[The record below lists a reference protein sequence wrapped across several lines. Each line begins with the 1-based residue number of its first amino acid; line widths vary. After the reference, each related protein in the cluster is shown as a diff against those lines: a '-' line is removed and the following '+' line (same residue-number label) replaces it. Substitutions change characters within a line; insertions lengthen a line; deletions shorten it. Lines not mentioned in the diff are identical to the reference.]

1 MRYNYIDEWHLLLIK
16 MRLERL
22 EIIGFKSFK
31 ERTVLEFPDRFTVIV
46 GPNGSGKSNIV
57 ESICF
62 VLGRSRGLRANT
74 LTDLIYN
81 GGTRGEKL
89 SYAKVTMHLS
99 NNGNR
104 FKISRTIDRDGN
116 SIYKLDGKRTSRQ
129 KIIELLGDNEYNIIL
144 QDDIT
149 RIIDMKPRE
158 RREIIDDL
166 CGIREYDK
174 KKEKALK
181 ELEEVEKRISE
192 AHIILG
198 ERRGYLKRLK
208 TERDDA
214 LRYKELQE
222 DLKRHKASILRK
234 LINSERKRLEGIEN
248 EIRAINDRR
257 DDMVDKLKKLKIR
270 IGEKNDKLKLI
281 NSEIMRL
288 EEKRII
294 VRIPEVRG
302 ELNRINDRFDIL
314 HKNLKD
320 VEDEISK
327 IRKRRESLEEEKSG
341 IEKELIIINDKLS
354 SIDEKIKNMNVVKEE
369 GIEDNIESLRS
380 RISDIRSE
388 ISIRLDLEKRNN
400 DEIARLRTEEQ
411 VLNEKIRDLKKRVRE
426 LDREMEKRRKTHETE
441 LIEFNR
447 LKSELERA
455 ERRGKELLE
464 ILNSL
469 RVEFARRNT
478 ELKVVKKTTDATII
492 KSIMKLRRII
502 PGIYGVVSQLGD
514 IKGEKYKNAL
524 MVAAGAMAN
533 YIVVENEDVAAKCIK
548 YLRKK
553 KIGRCTFLPLNRI
566 NIKLREDLPRN
577 AMGFARDFIR
587 CEKKFRRVFDYVFGN
602 TIIVRDIDSAKP
614 LIGEWRIV
622 TLDGDI
628 IERGG
633 AISGG
638 YTRRFEVK
646 FSRIDELEK
655 EIRNLEKRII
665 EADGQAQ
672 EIAINRRKIENK
684 ILELQEVISNFMTE
698 MERMEVEKNSS
709 IERLKDAEHRISE
722 IRDVMKKLRDETTA
736 NRKELKKFE
745 RELGRLE
752 GELKRLVD
760 ERSKMNL
767 DLLDR
772 LKDEHRDLEI
782 KKRCLEERKLL
793 IERQINEFE
802 RNLKG
807 LINQKKT
814 LLNEIKSIEDER
826 SRLENNLRELDEESK
841 GLEEKIEKLMR
852 ERDILE
858 NEISNLGSESGKIRH
873 EIDALDENVN
883 KLMINKARIE
893 TKLNSLEEE
902 FREFENIEVIDM
914 GINKLRENLSKIELE
929 LESIGSVNLKAID
942 NYERLSL
949 EIRDIEKKIDT
960 LKEERQSIF
969 DFMERVEMRKR
980 ETFMRTFN
988 TVRDNFERIY
998 RELSGGNG
1006 TLILDNPNDIS
1017 ESGLLI
1023 SASPRGKKLMS
1034 IDMMSMG
1041 EKVVTSSAFL
1051 LAIQQYKPSYFY
1063 ILDEIDASL
1072 DDKNSERLA
1081 KMFKK
1086 SEGQFILITH
1096 NDYIMKNADS
1106 LIGVKMNDGVS
1117 EIYGVKLT

>member
-1 MRYNYIDEWHLLLIK
+1 
-16 MRLERL
+16 
-22 EIIGFKSFK
+22 
-31 ERTVLEFPDRFTVIV
+31 
-46 GPNGSGKSNIV
+46 
-57 ESICF
+57 
-62 VLGRSRGLRANT
+62 
-74 LTDLIYN
+74 
-81 GGTRGEKL
+81 
-89 SYAKVTMHLS
+89 
-99 NNGNR
+99 
-104 FKISRTIDRDGN
+104 
-116 SIYKLDGKRTSRQ
+116 
-129 KIIELLGDNEYNIIL
+129 
-144 QDDIT
+144 
-149 RIIDMKPRE
+149 
-158 RREIIDDL
+158 
-166 CGIREYDK
+166 
-174 KKEKALK
+174 
-181 ELEEVEKRISE
+181 
-192 AHIILG
+192 
-198 ERRGYLKRLK
+198 
-208 TERDDA
+208 
-214 LRYKELQE
+214 
-222 DLKRHKASILRK
+222 
-234 LINSERKRLEGIEN
+234 
-248 EIRAINDRR
+248 
-257 DDMVDKLKKLKIR
+257 
-270 IGEKNDKLKLI
+270 
-281 NSEIMRL
+281 
-288 EEKRII
+288 
-294 VRIPEVRG
+294 
-302 ELNRINDRFDIL
+302 
-314 HKNLKD
+314 
-320 VEDEISK
+320 
-327 IRKRRESLEEEKSG
+327 
-341 IEKELIIINDKLS
+341 
-354 SIDEKIKNMNVVKEE
+354 
-369 GIEDNIESLRS
+369 
-380 RISDIRSE
+380 
-388 ISIRLDLEKRNN
+388 
-400 DEIARLRTEEQ
+400 
-411 VLNEKIRDLKKRVRE
+411 
-426 LDREMEKRRKTHETE
+426 
-441 LIEFNR
+441 
-447 LKSELERA
+447 
-455 ERRGKELLE
+455 
-464 ILNSL
+464 
-469 RVEFARRNT
+469 
-478 ELKVVKKTTDATII
+478 
-492 KSIMKLRRII
+492 
-502 PGIYGVVSQLGD
+502 
-514 IKGEKYKNAL
+514 
-524 MVAAGAMAN
+524 
-533 YIVVENEDVAAKCIK
+533 
-548 YLRKK
+548 
-553 KIGRCTFLPLNRI
+553 
-566 NIKLREDLPRN
+566 
-577 AMGFARDFIR
+577 
-587 CEKKFRRVFDYVFGN
+587 
-602 TIIVRDIDSAKP
+602 
-614 LIGEWRIV
+614 
-622 TLDGDI
+622 
-628 IERGG
+628 
-633 AISGG
+633 
-638 YTRRFEVK
+638 
-646 FSRIDELEK
+646 
-655 EIRNLEKRII
+655 
-665 EADGQAQ
+665 
-672 EIAINRRKIENK
+672 
-684 ILELQEVISNFMTE
+684 E